1 MTQRQS
7 ILVYRGFARAP
18 GWCHVVHGVD
28 EQGAKAV
35 LVGELDD
42 NPGTSVTNAI
52 EEVAES
58 VKREMLGGDGDFAVF
73 EYAPKGMPGLRPTFY
88 RVSWEGQPGHFSM
101 PEWNVV
107 EPGSDPWLRR
117 WRDLVMEKGYTSKA
131 LIAER
136 GLEVLD
142 ARAREDL
149 PVAS

>member
-1 MTQRQS
+1 MTQHQS

-18 GWCHVVHGVD
+18 GWCHVVHGVN
-28 EQGAKAV
+28 EEGAKAV

-52 EEVAES
+52 EEVAAS
-58 VKREMLGGDGDFAVF
+58 VKREMLGGEGDFTLF
-73 EYAPKGMPGLRPTFY
+73 EYAPKGMPDLRPTFY
-88 RVSWEGQPGHFSM
+88 QVIWEGQPGHFSV
-101 PEWNVV
+101 PEWNIV

-117 WRDLVMEKGYTSKA
+117 WRDLVMEKGYTAKA
-131 LIAER
+131 LIAQR